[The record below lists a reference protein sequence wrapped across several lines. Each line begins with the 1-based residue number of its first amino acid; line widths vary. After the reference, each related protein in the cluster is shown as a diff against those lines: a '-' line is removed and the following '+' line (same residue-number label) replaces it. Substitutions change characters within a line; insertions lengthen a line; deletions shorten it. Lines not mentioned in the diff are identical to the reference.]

1 MFGFCMARI
10 LTLTLRIVWARF
22 PHDVSIAIAANIF
35 VSAGIL
41 IMYIL
46 NLLFASR
53 IIRALQP
60 TVGWHPALRIF
71 FKVLYALIG
80 CSLAL
85 VIVLTVMSSYT
96 LDPKIKH
103 EALWIQRGAVLY
115 MFIFTLV
122 PACLLAV
129 ALLLPKHTGAEEFGH
144 GSMKTKIII
153 LALGCCLTATISGF
167 KLGESSNL
175 IIQGRLLTLNRNVVV
190 TTATDRQS
198 CLVPL
203 QSGVLLL
210 QLHARD
216 LAARALRARTH

>member
-60 TVGWHPALRIF
+60 TVGWHPALGIF

-122 PACLLAV
+122 PACLLGV
-129 ALLLPKHTGAEEFGH
+129 ALLLPKHSGAERFGH

-153 LALGCCLTATISGF
+153 LALGCCLTVTISGF
-167 KLGESSNL
+167 KLGKQTCFASR
-175 IIQGRLLTLNRNVVV
+175 RLPLTLDRNVVV
-190 TTATDRQS
+190 TTTTD
-198 CLVPL
+198 
-203 QSGVLLL
+203 
-210 QLHARD
+210 
-216 LAARALRARTH
+216 